1 MENGE
6 KSSFLIILKKDVEL
20 MRNEIVSL
28 LIDINKTIR
37 LERVL

>member
-20 MRNEIVSL
+20 MRNEIVGL

>member
-6 KSSFLIILKKDVEL
+6 KRSSLIIKKDVEL
-20 MRNEIVSL
+20 MRNEIVGS

-37 LERVL
+37 L